1 MKTGKITAKL
11 RDAVPVCL
19 MVEGK
24 EVKRYKNIDLPDMLK
39 EVEMLDFHFNVPAD
53 GKITFEINY
62 APGVL
67 PEVFP
72 EPRAK
77 MTRAEKAATKTATKA
92 AAEQE
97 PTQEETVPAA
107 IPEAPQEVTALVE
120 VKPLDIKSL
129 IAPPATGKAAA
140 ETEPVTEEAAE
151 KATEESEAK
160 EPGSMEIHYNVTGPR
175 RKELAA
181 AVGNF
186 IGTTPVYMKAPTYS
200 FAVGNYIIDRN
211 GTLTGEENKA
221 LIDAL
226 AAQDFTA
233 A

>member
-1 MKTGKITAKL
+1 
-11 RDAVPVCL
+11 
-19 MVEGK
+19 
-24 EVKRYKNIDLPDMLK
+24 
-39 EVEMLDFHFNVPAD
+39 
-53 GKITFEINY
+53 
-62 APGVL
+62 
-67 PEVFP
+67 
-72 EPRAK
+72 